1 MLGNF
6 TYHNPTKLIFG
17 KDALASLAAELTPY
31 NTIQLVYGS
40 GSIRRFGIYNQVV
53 ETLRAAGKT
62 IVEDSGVMPNPTIEK
77 LREGC
82 TNRPRQ
88 RCRFILAVGGR
99 LVRGLRE
106 GSCGL

>member
-77 LREGC
+77 LREGAQSPA
-82 TNRPRQ
+82 TTMSIHPR
-88 RCRFILAVGGR
+88 RGRR

>member
-77 LREGC
+77 LREGAQIARD
-82 TNRPRQ
+82 NDVD
-88 RCRFILAVGGR
+88 FILAVGG
-99 LVRGLRE
+99 
-106 GSCGL
+106 GSCVDYAKAVAVS